1 MINRI
6 REARKKQDLTLKQL
20 GAMVGAAES
29 TISQYEKGRREAD
42 HETLLKISKALGV
55 TVGYLLGAEEQEEN
69 PATLSDGEVDTRIWD
84 RWEQLTDQEKE
95 LFLAQI
101 DAVLK
106 LRGQ

>member
-1 MINRI
+1 MANRI
-6 REARKKQDLTLKQL
+6 REERKKAGLTMKEL
-20 GAMVGAAES
+20 GDIVGVAES
-29 TISQYEKGRREAD
+29 AISHYETGKRQPN
-42 HETLLKISKALGV
+42 HETLLKISSVLDV
-55 TVGYLLGAEEQEEN
+55 TVGYLLGAEEQQEN